1 MMIGTDAMPV
11 HIKEVAWK
19 KGGYSI
25 RGLMPGTRYR
35 IEIAAVIHNNV
46 SQNLINRLKSKIPG
60 PR

>member
-46 SQNLINRLKSKIPG
+46 SQE
-60 PR
+60 